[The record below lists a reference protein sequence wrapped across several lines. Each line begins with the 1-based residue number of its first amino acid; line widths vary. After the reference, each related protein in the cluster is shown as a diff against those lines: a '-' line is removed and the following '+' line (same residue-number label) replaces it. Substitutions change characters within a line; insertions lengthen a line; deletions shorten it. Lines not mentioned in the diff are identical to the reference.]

1 MKSSVGA
8 RSSHPIFSGS
18 FRLAISPE
26 LPSRHMGCDDP
37 LTSVMKCGALSH
49 TGDGSKSFLVYDE
62 PGMSLPVSDRID
74 ERD

>member
-1 MKSSVGA
+1 
-8 RSSHPIFSGS
+8 
-18 FRLAISPE
+18 
-26 LPSRHMGCDDP
+26 MGCDDP